1 MGNSL
6 IINFICALLTVAS
19 NSLLK
24 HALRGRL
31 SWRGSVGALM
41 ADMISCAQMPLVWLG
56 VVSFAAA
63 NVLWVMILS
72 AQRLSIAYPLQITL
86 VFLFSA
92 ITSVLVFSEKITL
105 QGGAGL
111 VLILAGVTLM
121 CRQ

>member
-24 HALRGRL
+24 HALHGRL
-31 SWRGSVGALM
+31 AWRGSVGALM
-41 ADMISCAQMPLVWLG
+41 ADMISCAQMPLAWLG